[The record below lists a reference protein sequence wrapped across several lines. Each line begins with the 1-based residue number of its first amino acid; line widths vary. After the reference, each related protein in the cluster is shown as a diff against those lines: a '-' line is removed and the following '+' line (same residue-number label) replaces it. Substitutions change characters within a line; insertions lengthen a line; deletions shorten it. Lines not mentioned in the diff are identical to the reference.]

1 MKEIEKKAEIAPS
14 QSNSVVSE
22 KDSIDEKQVAEEQ
35 VEAEKKGGEEKK
47 IEEEQRA
54 AEEKRMEEEQRVAE
68 EKREAERKPSL
79 QTVVKE
85 EQRKTMTEEEKKR
98 RAAEANRRMALACEQ
113 YKRKSQGSQTMNNED
128 ISSIVA
134 KRSDIEEGK
143 MKEKR
148 VTEKIEAERR
158 EAERREAERREAERK
173 ETEKRKTVRQKQ
185 AMDDRTQRISTAI
198 SDGEEE
204 EPTLIPSGRGIT
216 SVLRA
221 SYAPI
226 HDTPTTRNKST
237 ARSSIFEYP
246 QYADYR
252 KMDEEK
258 QEEETIK
265 EDAEGEEYEEI
276 QRHITSLPNNQL
288 PLYPYEVLIVR
299 LICKND
305 R

>member
-158 EAERREAERREAERK
+158 EAERK